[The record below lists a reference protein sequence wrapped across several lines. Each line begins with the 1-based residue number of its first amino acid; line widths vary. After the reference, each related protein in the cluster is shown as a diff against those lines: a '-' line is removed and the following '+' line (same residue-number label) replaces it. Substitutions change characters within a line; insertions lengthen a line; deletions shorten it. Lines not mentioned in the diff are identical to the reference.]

1 MANLTL
7 NGSCFFLGESS
18 YNGAGSVGSTL
29 YLNNAQVSKITM
41 MTDPSSTSGQPYSNW
56 NNTSSNPQYAEN
68 YNGDDINLD
77 LGEAIRLDLN
87 GDGDLG
93 NEPWLRVTDFDRYA
107 IDIRLDDDTIVTGIG
122 NIISAR
128 NPATGKIYQTMV
140 LGDSLVST
148 LNDSNLNINRI
159 QLREYVPIG
168 SNGGDLTQRFLT
180 SNFANEVAEFT
191 VVSCFTRG
199 TGITTD
205 RGSIAIED
213 LAVGDHVLT
222 ADHGYQ
228 KIRWIGTR
236 RVPAQGKLAPIVF
249 AKGAIGNDREL
260 AVSPQ
265 HRMLVSGPQATALFD
280 AAELL
285 VPAKALVN
293 DSTIRPREGGWVEYF
308 HILLDAHEVVFANG
322 APAESLYLGPQALKG
337 LSEDGRAE
345 ILTLFP
351 ELEVAMGQGSRP
363 PGARPFLT
371 VRQGRDLAAALP
383 ALA

>member
-7 NGSCFFLGESS
+7 NGSCFFLGESN
-18 YNGAGSVGSTL
+18 YNGTEAVGSSL
-29 YLNNAQVSKITM
+29 YLNNAQVSQITM
-41 MTDPSSTSGQPYSNW
+41 MTDPSSIPGRPYSSW
-56 NNTSSNPQYAEN
+56 KNTSADPKYAED
-68 YNGDDINLD
+68 YAGDDVNLD
-77 LGEAIRLDLN
+77 LGEAIRLDLDLDGN
-87 GDGDLG
+87 LGDD
-93 NEPWLRVTDFDRYA
+93 PWLRVTDFDRYA
-107 IDIRLDDDTIVTGIG
+107 IDIRMDDDSIISGVG

-128 NPATGKIYQTMV
+128 DPSSGKIYQTMV
-140 LGDSLVST
+140 MGDNLVSA

-159 QLREYVPIG
+159 QLKEYIPTG
-168 SNGGDLTQRFLT
+168 TNGGDLTQRFLT
-180 SNFANEVAEFT
+180 SNFANKVAEFT
-191 VVSCFTRG
+191 VVPCFTRG
-199 TGITTD
+199 ICIATD
-205 RGSIAIED
+205 QGRVVIEE
-213 LAVGDHVLT
+213 LAVGDRVLT

-228 KIRWIGTR
+228 QIRWIGAR

-280 AAELL
+280 APELL

-293 DSTIRPREGGWVEYF
+293 DTSIRPCEGGWVEYF
-308 HILLDAHEVVFANG
+308 HILLDAHEVIFANG
-322 APAESLYLGPQALKG
+322 ARAESLYLGPQALKG

-345 ILTLFP
+345 ILALFP
-351 ELEVAMGQGSRP
+351 ELEEAMDQGIRP

-383 ALA
+383 ALV